1 VSARQH
7 RIARILQLRSGEG
20 RPVALAVAASAIASA
35 GLMIGQSGIEALF
48 FARYGVEKLPQM
60 YLVLGATMFLA
71 TIGFSA
77 LLGRVGRGRAC
88 LLIPVALAV
97 VVAAGRIALA
107 ADLSWITPVLWV
119 VQGVAYFLV
128 GLSVWG
134 LAGIVTDTRQAKRFF
149 PLIGAG
155 GVLGF
160 VVGGLVTKPLASAFG
175 TPNLLLVWLVTLVA
189 VAAIGAALVATGGPE
204 PRRSSGDRH
213 GAVDQLQRGLRY
225 VRSSRLMRWLALAS
239 VLFSL
244 LFFSLYLPFS
254 RAATA
259 RYPDPDELAGF
270 FGLFFGISTG
280 VAFLIAAFVTNR
292 LLARF
297 GVPTVMLVLP
307 VLYVVAFGVLAIQ
320 AGFTALAVF
329 RFVQVAWL
337 QGGATSSWEACIN
350 TVPAERR
357 DQTRAFL
364 YGGPTQ
370 VGTVLAGI
378 VALVGERAFSPSTLY
393 VVGFVAAVLATVA
406 MVGVRRAYPLEL
418 VQALREGRPNV
429 FAVDPDVAEPFGL
442 ARADTSAATVAL
454 AALSDHDV
462 RVRRV
467 AAHVAGDLD
476 TADAFEALT
485 AATRDDDGEVR
496 ATALRSL
503 ARSGGAPPPDLLED
517 RSADPV
523 PDVRIAVVEVVEG
536 LGAMD
541 RATSPLEALVGDP
554 DPYVRVRATAA
565 LVRRAADPD
574 ARAALTQLATD
585 DDADVRAAAFRA
597 MRGLEDPDLFEVTSD
612 GMRDEAPGVR
622 AEAARAIGS
631 VDPPRAIDELI
642 AAMDDEQPIVRAGV
656 ADGLGSFGIATID
669 VIVASLTDPTR
680 RDTALAALERMPPGA
695 RPDDVRRF
703 AEEMVGD
710 AVENHRLGS
719 ALDGTG
725 DGALEVLAD
734 SLLDRSRREA
744 ITALRATAVLGGGS
758 AMTVALDSLSVT
770 DPAQRANALE
780 LIESVGERAIVRPL
794 LAIWD
799 GTAPPADARAV
810 LAQLTNDPDGWIR
823 AWAER
828 AARGPGGPMTR
839 TMTTLDP
846 MDRVLFLRKVPL
858 FAELPP
864 PDLQPIAEIA
874 EEHAY
879 ADGDTIVRQGDVGD
893 AMHIIVDGAVS
904 VVVEDEHGTRTVAHR
919 STGDVVG
926 EMALITHEPR
936 IASLVAEGN
945 VRVLSIGRPQFES
958 ILRER
963 PETALAVMRELCRR
977 LAEAAP
983 SVSG

>member
-1 VSARQH
+1 M
-7 RIARILQLRSGEG
+7 
-20 RPVALAVAASAIASA
+20 AASAIASA

-60 YLVLGATMFLA
+60 YLVLGGTMFLA
-71 TIGFSA
+71 TIGFAA

-88 LLIPVALAV
+88 LSIPVALAIV
-97 VVAAGRIALA
+97 VGAGRVALA

-134 LAGIVTDTRQAKRFF
+134 LAGIITDTRQAKRFF

-160 VVGGLVTKPLASAFG
+160 VVGGLVTKPLASMLG
-175 TPNLLLVWLVTLVA
+175 TPNLLLVWIVTLVL
-189 VAAIGAALVATGGPE
+189 VTAIGAWLLAIAGAGTQPSVHGRVGAL
-204 PRRSSGDRH
+204 
-213 GAVDQLQRGLRY
+213 DQLRHGLRY
-225 VRSSRLMRWLALAS
+225 VRGSRLMRWLAVAS

-280 VAFLIAAFVTNR
+280 VAFLIAVFVTNR

-307 VLYVVAFGVLAIQ
+307 ILYVAAFGVLAIQ

-329 RFVQVAWL
+329 RFAQVAWM

-350 TVPAERR
+350 TVPADRR

-370 VGTVLAGI
+370 VGTVLAGV

-393 VVGFVAAVLATVA
+393 VVGLVAAVLATVA
-406 MVGVRRAYPLEL
+406 MIGVRRAYPLEL

-429 FAVDPDVAEPFGL
+429 FAVDPGVAEPFGL
-442 ARADTSAATVAL
+442 ARADTSAAGVAL
-454 AALSDHDV
+454 TALTDPDV

-467 AAHVAGDLD
+467 AAHVAGDLG
-476 TADAFEALT
+476 TVDAIDALT
-485 AATRDDDGEVR
+485 AAVRDDDAEVR

-503 ARSGGAPPPDLLED
+503 ARGGTAPPPELLAG
-517 RSADPV
+517 RSTDPD
-523 PDVRIAVVEVVEG
+523 PSVRLAVVDVLETLDTGAVEG
-536 LGAMD
+536 STVLGALSRD
-541 RATSPLEALVGDP
+541 PDPFVRAGAASAMVRSQGDP
-554 DPYVRVRATAA
+554 DAQAVLVGLAA
-565 LVRRAADPD
+565 
-574 ARAALTQLATD
+574 D
-585 DDADVRAAAFRA
+585 DDAEARAAAFRA
-597 MRGLEDPDLFEVTSD
+597 MRGLDTPDLFDVARA
-612 GMRDEAPGVR
+612 GMRDAVPAVR

-631 VDPPRAIDELI
+631 LDPGRALDELV
-642 AAMDDEQPIVRAGV
+642 AAMDDEQPVVRAGV
-656 ADGLGSFGIATID
+656 ADGLGTIGAPAVD
-669 VIVASLTDPTR
+669 AVVEALGVPER
-680 RDTALAALERMPPGA
+680 RETALAALESLPPGT

-703 AEEMVGD
+703 AEAMVGD
-710 AVENHRLGS
+710 AVESHRLGS
-719 ALDGTG
+719 ALDPGN
-725 DGALEVLAD
+725 DDVLAVLAD

-780 LIESVGERAIVRPL
+780 VIESVGEHRIVHPL
-794 LAIWD
+794 LSIWD
-799 GTAPPADARAV
+799 GAAPVADAGTV
-810 LAQLTNDPDGWIR
+810 LERLTNDPDGWIR

-828 AARGPGGPMTR
+828 AARQPGGPMTR
-839 TMTTLDP
+839 TMTTLAP

-864 PDLQPIAEIA
+864 PDLQPIAAIA
-874 EEHAY
+874 EEHAFT
-879 ADGDTIVRQGDVGD
+879 DGDTIVQQGDVGD
-893 AMHIIVDGAVS
+893 AMHIIVDGDVS
-904 VVVEDEHGTRTVAHR
+904 VIVDDGHGARTVATR

-926 EMALITHEPR
+926 EMALITNEPR
-936 IASLVAEGN
+936 IASLIAGDR

-963 PETALAVMRELCRR
+963 PETALAVMRVLCRR

-983 SVSG
+983 SASG